1 MKKPLIVIGGPTAC
15 GKTGFSIRLAKE
27 IGGEVISADSMQIY
41 RYMDIGT
48 AKVTPEEADGVPH
61 YLIDELNPDEEYNV
75 MLFQQKAKAYME
87 EIWAKG
93 KIPILVGGT
102 GFYINALLYDN
113 DFTETENDTS
123 YREECYRIAKEEGPQ
138 VLYERLRKIDPAYAE
153 TIHAN
158 NVKRVTRALEYHYLT
173 GQRFSEHNAE
183 QKERETPYNAAVI
196 LLTMEREA
204 LYARIEQRIDL
215 MMQQGL
221 LAEVKGLLDR
231 GYSPKLV
238 SMQGIGYK
246 EFVPYFNGDCT
257 LDEAVTQ
264 LKTNTRR
271 FAKRQLTWFRRQIEG
286 LWIDMSKTDGAGALA
301 QTMTYLKER
310 GVLQTNNN
318 CVFYDLQLSG
328 MGNGINVC
336 FYQCEKMGESRLYQW
351 SVLPHL
357 RHRRTAD
364 SSGTEACF
372 GFDFAAVSGRLCDCN
387 RCGISHRADIG
398 KAFPCHMVGLFPKA
412 L

>member
-93 KIPILVGGT
+93 RIPILVGGT

-158 NVKRVTRALEYHYLT
+158 NVKRVWIGKVRNSAI
-173 GQRFSEHNAE
+173 FSCL
-183 QKERETPYNAAVI
+183 P
-196 LLTMEREA
+196 
-204 LYARIEQRIDL
+204 
-215 MMQQGL
+215 
-221 LAEVKGLLDR
+221 
-231 GYSPKLV
+231 P
-238 SMQGIGYK
+238 
-246 EFVPYFNGDCT
+246 F
-257 LDEAVTQ
+257 
-264 LKTNTRR
+264 
-271 FAKRQLTWFRRQIEG
+271 
-286 LWIDMSKTDGAGALA
+286 
-301 QTMTYLKER
+301 
-310 GVLQTNNN
+310 
-318 CVFYDLQLSG
+318 
-328 MGNGINVC
+328 MGNISKNYASL
-336 FYQCEKMGESRLYQW
+336 FSRTGRIRNKKL
-351 SVLPHL
+351 SP
-357 RHRRTAD
+357 
-364 SSGTEACF
+364 SSGTTF
-372 GFDFAAVSGRLCDCN
+372 
-387 RCGISHRADIG
+387 IG
-398 KAFPCHMVGLFPKA
+398 AKGPLIKRFT
-412 L
+412 

>member
-1 MKKPLIVIGGPTAC
+1 
-15 GKTGFSIRLAKE
+15 
-27 IGGEVISADSMQIY
+27 
-41 RYMDIGT
+41 
-48 AKVTPEEADGVPH
+48 
-61 YLIDELNPDEEYNV
+61 
-75 MLFQQKAKAYME
+75 ME

-93 KIPILVGGT
+93 RIPILVGGT

-238 SMQGIGYK
+238 SMQGIGCK

-318 CVFYDLQLSG
+318 S
-328 MGNGINVC
+328 
-336 FYQCEKMGESRLYQW
+336 
-351 SVLPHL
+351 
-357 RHRRTAD
+357 
-364 SSGTEACF
+364 
-372 GFDFAAVSGRLCDCN
+372 
-387 RCGISHRADIG
+387 
-398 KAFPCHMVGLFPKA
+398 
-412 L
+412 